1 MRICSLSSKRGSRV
15 KGRSAMKKR
24 VTAISALILVVV
36 LAAALVACVDDGDTN
51 VGPFTY
57 DIGSA
62 EDFEGLRSRL
72 GADYDQGVYNLNADL
87 DLTGSEWTPIGD
99 SVTNAFTGKLNGNGH
114 TIRYSIKKET
124 PEHTDVNAV
133 AEEVFTGL
141 FGAVS
146 GAEISNLNIVVDI
159 DVPIEG
165 QTVYVGGIT
174 GYAYGDVKIT
184 GVTVSG
190 AIRADIADIR
200 VTTVGAD
207 GGSNTETYGMYMTAH
222 VGGVAGYVIG
232 NATIENVTSAVDLD
246 VGKMDGYAV
255 SNDYCRVNE
264 VTAGG
269 IAGTL
274 RTVDLSSG
282 VSNKTSIKANSLG
295 YSGNISVYGAT
306 VNAGGLIGLGY
317 RISGEDLRAEISD
330 YDSMFVNGVN
340 RLNAGVVAGMLD
352 RADISRIVASA
363 PVLEIRIA
371 NGRGDQSSY
380 NVGGAVG
387 YLSNYSEM
395 DNVLSDV
402 KVIDMGRSINNYTGG
417 VVGMLH
423 FSDIV
428 NAVASG
434 EIKYEGEALD
444 SARIPISFS
453 SDGRQNRENY
463 YYIYSGGVIGK
474 LYGGSR
480 LDNVATEFKAY
491 QGVVGEAMNGVEIVV
506 IKENDG
512 ETIEAWLAGSGY
524 ESGMYV
530 YEKSGAKD
538 PESGEQKYKLTHK
551 YSVGANV
558 WFAYDRAQS
567 DTEKVNV
574 AGVNYVNGIG
584 ARDNTHY
591 EDLRAAI
598 EQAIG

>member
-1 MRICSLSSKRGSRV
+1 
-15 KGRSAMKKR
+15 MKKR
-24 VTAISALILVVV
+24 VTAISALIIVVA

-62 EDFEGLRSRL
+62 EDFEGLRSKL

-114 TIRYSIKKET
+114 TIRYSIEKET
-124 PEHTDVNAV
+124 PEHTDVNTV

-141 FGAVS
+141 FGVIS

-165 QTVYVGGIT
+165 ETVYVGGVA
-174 GYAYGDVKIT
+174 GYSYGDVKFVNVNVT
-184 GVTVSG
+184 GG
-190 AIRADIADIR
+190 IRADIADIR
-200 VTTVGAD
+200 VTTVGED

-222 VGGVAGYVIG
+222 VGGVTGYAIG
-232 NATIENVTSAVDLD
+232 NVLLENVASAVDLD
-246 VGKMDGYAV
+246 VGAMDGYAV

-282 VSNKTSIKANSLG
+282 ASNKTSIKAKDLS
-295 YSGNISVYGAT
+295 YSGDISVYGAT

-317 RISGEDLRAEISD
+317 RISGENFRAELTE
-330 YDSMFVNGVN
+330 YDAMTVNGVN
-340 RLNAGVVAGMLD
+340 RLNAGVVAGMID
-352 RADISRIVASA
+352 RSDISRVVASA
-363 PVLEIRIA
+363 PLLEIRIA

-380 NVGGAVG
+380 NVGGTIG
-387 YLSNYSEM
+387 YLSNYSEIE
-395 DNVLSDV
+395 NVISDV
-402 KVIDMGRSINNYTGG
+402 DVIDMGRSINNYTGG
-417 VVGMLH
+417 IVGMLH

-428 NAVASG
+428 DAAASG
-434 EIKYEGEALD
+434 EIKYEGVELA
-444 SARIPISFS
+444 STRIPISFS

-463 YYIYSGGVIGK
+463 YYIYSGGVLGK

-480 LDNVATEFKAY
+480 LDNVASNFKAY
-491 QGVVGEAMNGVEIVV
+491 QGVTGEAMNGVEIVV

-512 ETIEAWLAGSGY
+512 ETIDAWLAGSGY

-530 YEKSGAKD
+530 CVKSGAKD

-551 YSVGANV
+551 YSVSANV
-558 WFAYDRAQS
+558 WFAYDRARS

-574 AGVNYVNGIG
+574 SGVDYVNGIG
-584 ARDNTHY
+584 VRDGAHY
-591 EDLRAAI
+591 DDLRAAI
-598 EQAIG
+598 ELEIG

>member
-1 MRICSLSSKRGSRV
+1 
-15 KGRSAMKKR
+15 MKKR
-24 VTAISALILVVV
+24 VTAISALIIVVA

-62 EDFEGLRSRL
+62 EDFEGLRSKL

-114 TIRYSIKKET
+114 TIRYSIEKET
-124 PEHTDVNAV
+124 PEHTDVNTV

-141 FGAVS
+141 FGVIS

-165 QTVYVGGIT
+165 ETVYVGGVA
-174 GYAYGDVKIT
+174 GYSYGDVKFVNVNVT
-184 GVTVSG
+184 GG
-190 AIRADIADIR
+190 IRADIADIR
-200 VTTVGAD
+200 VTTVGED

-222 VGGVAGYVIG
+222 IGGVTGYAIG
-232 NATIENVTSAVDLD
+232 NVLLENVASAVDLD
-246 VGKMDGYAV
+246 VGAMDGYAV

-282 VSNKTSIKANSLG
+282 ASNKTSIKAKDLS
-295 YSGNISVYGAT
+295 YSGDISVYGAT

-317 RISGEDLRAEISD
+317 RISGENFRAELTE
-330 YDSMFVNGVN
+330 YDAMTVNGVN
-340 RLNAGVVAGMLD
+340 RLNAGVVAGMID
-352 RADISRIVASA
+352 RSDISRVVASA
-363 PVLEIRIA
+363 PLLEIRIA

-380 NVGGAVG
+380 NVGGTIG
-387 YLSNYSEM
+387 YLSNYSEIE
-395 DNVLSDV
+395 NVISDV
-402 KVIDMGRSINNYTGG
+402 DVIDMGRSINNYTGG
-417 VVGMLH
+417 IVGMLH

-428 NAVASG
+428 DAAASG
-434 EIKYEGEALD
+434 EIKYEGVELA
-444 SARIPISFS
+444 STRIPISFS

-463 YYIYSGGVIGK
+463 YYIYSGGVLGK

-480 LDNVATEFKAY
+480 LDNVASNFKAY
-491 QGVVGEAMNGVEIVV
+491 QGVTGEAMNGVEIVV

-512 ETIEAWLAGSGY
+512 ETIDAWLAGSGY

-530 YEKSGAKD
+530 CVKSGAKD

-551 YSVGANV
+551 YSVSANV
-558 WFAYDRAQS
+558 WFAYDRARS

-574 AGVNYVNGIG
+574 SGVDYVNGIG
-584 ARDNTHY
+584 VRDGAHY
-591 EDLRAAI
+591 DDLRAAI
-598 EQAIG
+598 ELEIG

>member
-1 MRICSLSSKRGSRV
+1 
-15 KGRSAMKKR
+15 MKKR
-24 VTAISALILVVV
+24 VTAISALIIVVA
-36 LAAALVACVDDGDTN
+36 LAAALVACVDDKDTN

-62 EDFEGLRSRL
+62 EDFEGLRSKL

-114 TIRYSIKKET
+114 TIRYSITRET

-141 FGAVS
+141 FGAIS

-159 DVPIEG
+159 DVPVEG
-165 QTVYVGGIT
+165 ETVYVGGIT
-174 GYAYGDVKIT
+174 GYAYGDVKFT
-184 GVTVSG
+184 DVSVSG
-190 AIRADIADIR
+190 TIRADIADIR

-232 NATIENVTSAVDLD
+232 NASLENVASAVDLD
-246 VGKMDGYAV
+246 VGKIDGYAV
-255 SNDYCRVNE
+255 SNDYCRINE

-282 VSNKTSIKANSLG
+282 ASDKTSIKVNSLK
-295 YSGNISVYGAT
+295 YSGDISVYGAT

-330 YDSMFVNGVN
+330 YDAMFVNGVN

-380 NVGGAVG
+380 NVGGAIG
-387 YLSNYSEM
+387 YLSNYSEI
-395 DNVLSDV
+395 DKVLSDV

-417 VVGMLH
+417 IVGMLH

-428 NAVASG
+428 DAVASG
-434 EIKYEGEALD
+434 EIKYEGVELA
-444 SARIPISFS
+444 STRIPISFS

-463 YYIYSGGVIGK
+463 YYIYSGGVLGK

-491 QGVVGEAMNGVEIVV
+491 QGIAGEAMNGVEIIVV
-506 IKENDG
+506 KENDG
-512 ETIEAWLAGSGY
+512 ETIEAWLADSGY
-524 ESGMYV
+524 ERGMYV
-530 YEKSGAKD
+530 CEKSGSKD
-538 PESGEQKYKLTHK
+538 PESGEQKYKITHK
-551 YSVGANV
+551 YNVGANV

-584 ARDNTHY
+584 VRDTTHY
-591 EDLRAAI
+591 AELRAAI
-598 EQAIG
+598 ELEIG

>member
-1 MRICSLSSKRGSRV
+1 
-15 KGRSAMKKR
+15 MKKR

-62 EDFEGLRSRL
+62 EDFEGLRSKL

-114 TIRYSIKKET
+114 TIRYSIEKET
-124 PEHTDVNAV
+124 PEHTDVNTV

-141 FGAVS
+141 FGVIS

-159 DVPIEG
+159 DVPVEG
-165 QTVYVGGIT
+165 ETVYVGGIT
-174 GYAYGDVKIT
+174 GYAYGDVKFT
-184 GVTVSG
+184 DVSVSG
-190 AIRADIADIR
+190 TIRADIADIR

-232 NATIENVTSAVDLD
+232 NASLENVASTVDLD

-282 VSNKTSIKANSLG
+282 VSNKTSIKVNSLK
-295 YSGNISVYGAT
+295 YSGDISVYGAT

-330 YDSMFVNGVN
+330 YDAMFVNGVN

-363 PVLEIRIA
+363 PVLERVGDDVEAYVVPHEQVALLTGFRLARGLLCAMRRPPRRSVFEVVEGARRVAVLEDLVRRDEYDSTREASPLRPAKDAVRI
-371 NGRGDQSSY
+371 D
-380 NVGGAVG
+380 
-387 YLSNYSEM
+387 
-395 DNVLSDV
+395 
-402 KVIDMGRSINNYTGG
+402 
-417 VVGMLH
+417 
-423 FSDIV
+423 
-428 NAVASG
+428 
-434 EIKYEGEALD
+434 
-444 SARIPISFS
+444 S
-453 SDGRQNRENY
+453 SDLSFDEVVDRIVRLVEAAE
-463 YYIYSGGVIGK
+463 GGPH
-474 LYGGSR
+474 
-480 LDNVATEFKAY
+480 E
-491 QGVVGEAMNGVEIVV
+491 
-506 IKENDG
+506 
-512 ETIEAWLAGSGY
+512 
-524 ESGMYV
+524 
-530 YEKSGAKD
+530 
-538 PESGEQKYKLTHK
+538 
-551 YSVGANV
+551 
-558 WFAYDRAQS
+558 RA
-567 DTEKVNV
+567 
-574 AGVNYVNGIG
+574 
-584 ARDNTHY
+584 
-591 EDLRAAI
+591 
-598 EQAIG
+598 

>member
-1 MRICSLSSKRGSRV
+1 
-15 KGRSAMKKR
+15 MKKR
-24 VTAISALILVVV
+24 VTAISALIIVVA
-36 LAAALVACVDDGDTN
+36 LAAALVACVDDKDTN

-62 EDFEGLRSRL
+62 EDFEGLRSKL
-72 GADYDQGVYNLNADL
+72 GADYDLGVYNLNADL
-87 DLTGSEWTPIGD
+87 DLTGADWTPIGD

-141 FGAVS
+141 FGVIS

-165 QTVYVGGIT
+165 ETVYVGGVA
-174 GYAYGDVKIT
+174 GYSYGDVKFVNVNVT
-184 GVTVSG
+184 GG
-190 AIRADIADIR
+190 IRADIADIR
-200 VTTVGAD
+200 VTTVGED

-222 VGGVAGYVIG
+222 VGGVTGYAIG
-232 NATIENVTSAVDLD
+232 NVLLENVASAVDLD
-246 VGKMDGYAV
+246 VGAMDGYAV

-282 VSNKTSIKANSLG
+282 ASNKTSIKAKDLS
-295 YSGNISVYGAT
+295 YSGDISVYGAT

-317 RISGEDLRAEISD
+317 RISGENFRAELTE
-330 YDSMFVNGVN
+330 YDAMTVNGVN
-340 RLNAGVVAGMLD
+340 RLNAGVVAGMID
-352 RADISRIVASA
+352 RSDISRVVASA
-363 PVLEIRIA
+363 PLLEIRIA

-380 NVGGAVG
+380 NVGGTIG
-387 YLSNYSEM
+387 YLSNYSEIE
-395 DNVLSDV
+395 NVISDV
-402 KVIDMGRSINNYTGG
+402 DVIDMGRSINNYTGG
-417 VVGMLH
+417 IVGMLH

-428 NAVASG
+428 DAAASG
-434 EIKYEGEALD
+434 EIKYEGVELA
-444 SARIPISFS
+444 STRIPISFS

-463 YYIYSGGVIGK
+463 YYIYSGGVLGK

-480 LDNVATEFKAY
+480 LDNVASNFKAY
-491 QGVVGEAMNGVEIVV
+491 QGVTGEAMNGVEIVV

-512 ETIEAWLAGSGY
+512 ETIDAWLAGSGY

-530 YEKSGAKD
+530 CVKSGAKD

-551 YSVGANV
+551 YSVSANV
-558 WFAYDRAQS
+558 WFAYDRARS

-574 AGVNYVNGIG
+574 SGVDYVNGIG
-584 ARDNTHY
+584 VRDGAHY
-591 EDLRAAI
+591 DDLRAAI
-598 EQAIG
+598 ELEIG

>member
-1 MRICSLSSKRGSRV
+1 
-15 KGRSAMKKR
+15 MKKR
-24 VTAISALILVVV
+24 VTAISALIIVVA
-36 LAAALVACVDDGDTN
+36 LAAALVACVDDKDTN

-62 EDFEGLRSRL
+62 EDFEGLRSKL

-114 TIRYSIKKET
+114 TIRYSITRET

-141 FGAVS
+141 FGAIS

-165 QTVYVGGIT
+165 ETVYVGGVA
-174 GYAYGDVKIT
+174 GYSYGDVKFVNVNVT
-184 GVTVSG
+184 GG
-190 AIRADIADIR
+190 IRADIADIR
-200 VTTVGAD
+200 VTTVGED

-222 VGGVAGYVIG
+222 VGGVTGYAIG
-232 NATIENVTSAVDLD
+232 NVLLENVASAVDLD

-282 VSNKTSIKANSLG
+282 VSNKTSIKVNSLK
-295 YSGNISVYGAT
+295 YSGDISVYGAT

-330 YDSMFVNGVN
+330 YDAMFVNGVN

-363 PVLEIRIA
+363 PLLEIRIA

-380 NVGGAVG
+380 NVGGTIG
-387 YLSNYSEM
+387 YLSNYSKI
-395 DNVLSDV
+395 DKVLSDV
-402 KVIDMGRSINNYTGG
+402 DVIDMGRSINNYTGG
-417 VVGMLH
+417 IVGMLH

-428 NAVASG
+428 DAAASG
-434 EIKYEGEALD
+434 EIKYEGVELA
-444 SARIPISFS
+444 STRIPISFS

-463 YYIYSGGVIGK
+463 YYIYSGGVLGK

-491 QGVVGEAMNGVEIVV
+491 QGIAGEAMNGAEIVV

-512 ETIEAWLAGSGY
+512 ETVEAWLAASGY
-524 ESGMYV
+524 ERGMYV
-530 YEKSGAKD
+530 VEKSGAKD

-551 YSVGANV
+551 FNVSDNV
-558 WFAYDRAQS
+558 WFAYDRARS

-574 AGVNYVNGIG
+574 SGVDYVNGIG
-584 ARDNTHY
+584 VRDDTHY
-591 EDLRAAI
+591 AELRAEI
-598 EQAIG
+598 ELEIG

>member
-1 MRICSLSSKRGSRV
+1 
-15 KGRSAMKKR
+15 MKKR
-24 VTAISALILVVV
+24 VTAISALILVVA

-62 EDFEGLRSRL
+62 EDFEGLRSKL

-87 DLTGSEWTPIGD
+87 DLTGADWTPIGD

-141 FGAVS
+141 FGAIS

-174 GYAYGDVKIT
+174 GYAYGDVKFT

-232 NATIENVTSAVDLD
+232 NATLENVTSTVDLD

-282 VSNKTSIKANSLG
+282 VSNKTSIKVNSLK
-295 YSGNISVYGAT
+295 YSGDISVYGAT

-380 NVGGAVG
+380 NVGGAIG
-387 YLSNYSEM
+387 YLSNYSEI
-395 DNVLSDV
+395 DKVLSDV
-402 KVIDMGRSINNYTGG
+402 KVIDMGRSVNNYTGG
-417 VVGMLH
+417 IVGMLH

-428 NAVASG
+428 DAAASG

-463 YYIYSGGVIGK
+463 YYIYSGGVVGK

-491 QGVVGEAMNGVEIVV
+491 QGIAGEAMNGVEIIV

-512 ETIEAWLAGSGY
+512 ETIDAWLADSGY
-524 ESGMYV
+524 EIGMYV
-530 YEKSGAKD
+530 CEKSGSKD
-538 PESGEQKYKLTHK
+538 PDNGEQKYKLTHK
-551 YSVGANV
+551 YSVSANV

-584 ARDNTHY
+584 VKDDTHY
-591 EDLRAAI
+591 AELRAAI